1 VGYCGISTRAFP
13 SNYFT
18 AKSTRMVE
26 IRTFLGRLPTKLD
39 FCDIMTIWN
48 LRLQTMTAKKR
59 KSNSKN
65 HKSLQSTADAEL
77 TMLRLR
83 LNKKR
88 EYIAILELEL
98 FNTRVTIH
106 EFMVLY
112 NERVGH
118 LEGYLRALRR
128 KLYETLESKKSGGN
142 GKMDDFDSSEE
153 EEFTY
158 TDRDENNGWRKID
171 KQKKSKYGPK
181 MEEQIK
187 NLFRELARRFHP
199 DLTSDPVEK
208 KWREEVMTRVNQAYA
223 NRDLKA
229 LRSLS
234 EQPDRPIESLNQTKE
249 QEIAALKVE
258 LKRLDGVIA
267 DLKARIN
274 HLEESPA
281 WQLKMEARL
290 KRRSGS
296 DLLTE
301 MENKFKE
308 QIADLEEHLIVL
320 GIDLEE
326 ISVPSPAG

>member
-1 VGYCGISTRAFP
+1 
-13 SNYFT
+13 
-18 AKSTRMVE
+18 
-26 IRTFLGRLPTKLD
+26 
-39 FCDIMTIWN
+39 MT
-48 LRLQTMTAKKR
+48 TKKR
-59 KSNSKN
+59 RSNSNN

-77 TMLRLR
+77 TSLRLR

-106 EFMVLY
+106 DFMVIY
-112 NERVGH
+112 KKRVGH
-118 LEGYLRALRR
+118 LEEYLRNLRR
-128 KLYETLESKKSGGN
+128 KLYETLESQKAQP
-142 GKMDDFDSSEE
+142 DEQPDEFDSSGDED
-153 EEFTY
+153 EFTY
-158 TDRDENNGWRKID
+158 KDKDENNGWRKIGE
-171 KQKKSKYGPK
+171 QKKSKYSPK

-199 DLTSDPVEK
+199 DLTSDPEEK

-223 NRDLKA
+223 SRDLKA
-229 LRSLS
+229 LRALA
-234 EQPDRPIESLNQTKE
+234 EQPDRPVDSPNQTKE

-267 DLKARIN
+267 DLKARIK

-301 MENKFKE
+301 LENKFKE

-326 ISVPSPAG
+326 ISVPEPAG

>member
-1 VGYCGISTRAFP
+1 
-13 SNYFT
+13 
-18 AKSTRMVE
+18 
-26 IRTFLGRLPTKLD
+26 
-39 FCDIMTIWN
+39 MT
-48 LRLQTMTAKKR
+48 TKKR
-59 KSNSKN
+59 RSNSNN

-77 TMLRLR
+77 TSLRLR

-106 EFMVLY
+106 DFMVIY
-112 NERVGH
+112 KKRVGH
-118 LEGYLRALRR
+118 LEEYLRNLRR
-128 KLYETLESKKSGGN
+128 KLYETLESQKAQP
-142 GKMDDFDSSEE
+142 DEQPDEFDSSG
-153 EEFTY
+153 
-158 TDRDENNGWRKID
+158 DENNGWRKIGE
-171 KQKKSKYGPK
+171 QKKSKYSPK

-199 DLTSDPVEK
+199 DLTSDPEEK

-229 LRSLS
+229 LRALA
-234 EQPDRPIESLNQTKE
+234 EQPDRPVDSPNQTKE

-267 DLKARIN
+267 DLKARIK

-301 MENKFKE
+301 LENKFKE

-326 ISVPSPAG
+326 ISVPEPAG

>member
-1 VGYCGISTRAFP
+1 
-13 SNYFT
+13 
-18 AKSTRMVE
+18 
-26 IRTFLGRLPTKLD
+26 
-39 FCDIMTIWN
+39 
-48 LRLQTMTAKKR
+48 
-59 KSNSKN
+59 
-65 HKSLQSTADAEL
+65 
-77 TMLRLR
+77 
-83 LNKKR
+83 
-88 EYIAILELEL
+88 
-98 FNTRVTIH
+98 
-106 EFMVLY
+106 
-112 NERVGH
+112 
-118 LEGYLRALRR
+118 
-128 KLYETLESKKSGGN
+128 
-142 GKMDDFDSSEE
+142 MDDFDSSEE

>member
-1 VGYCGISTRAFP
+1 
-13 SNYFT
+13 
-18 AKSTRMVE
+18 
-26 IRTFLGRLPTKLD
+26 
-39 FCDIMTIWN
+39 MTT
-48 LRLQTMTAKKR
+48 QKR
-59 KSNSKN
+59 RSNSKN

-77 TMLRLR
+77 TSLRMR

-106 EFMVLY
+106 DFMVIY
-112 NERVGH
+112 KKRVGH
-118 LEGYLRALRR
+118 LEEYLRNLRR
-128 KLYETLESKKSGGN
+128 KLYETLESQKANPDEQADEFEPSAE
-142 GKMDDFDSSEE
+142 D

-158 TDRDENNGWRKID
+158 KDRDENNGWRKIGE
-171 KQKKSKYGPK
+171 QKKSKYSPK

-199 DLTSDPVEK
+199 DLTSDPEEK

-229 LRSLS
+229 LRALA
-234 EQPDRPIESLNQTKE
+234 EQPDRPVDSPNQTKQ
-249 QEIAALKVE
+249 QEIAALKAE

-301 MENKFKE
+301 LETKFKE

-326 ISVPSPAG
+326 IPVPEPVG

>member
-1 VGYCGISTRAFP
+1 
-13 SNYFT
+13 
-18 AKSTRMVE
+18 
-26 IRTFLGRLPTKLD
+26 
-39 FCDIMTIWN
+39 
-48 LRLQTMTAKKR
+48 
-59 KSNSKN
+59 
-65 HKSLQSTADAEL
+65 
-77 TMLRLR
+77 MLRLR

>member
-1 VGYCGISTRAFP
+1 
-13 SNYFT
+13 
-18 AKSTRMVE
+18 
-26 IRTFLGRLPTKLD
+26 
-39 FCDIMTIWN
+39 
-48 LRLQTMTAKKR
+48 MTAKKR
-59 KSNSKN
+59 KSNSRN

-77 TMLRLR
+77 TTLRIR

-106 EFMVLY
+106 DFMVIY
-112 NERVGH
+112 NNRVGH
-118 LEGYLRALRR
+118 LEEYLRNLRR
-128 KLYETLESKKSGGN
+128 KLYEALESQKAKPGETD
-142 GKMDDFDSSEE
+142 DDFDASAE

-158 TDRDENNGWRKID
+158 KDKDENNGWRKIGE
-171 KQKKSKYGPK
+171 QKKSKYSPK

-199 DLTSDPVEK
+199 DLTSDPDEK

-229 LRSLS
+229 LRALA
-234 EQPDRPIESLNQTKE
+234 EQPDRPVDSPNQTKE
-249 QEIAALKVE
+249 QEIAALKIE

-301 MENKFKE
+301 LENKFKE
-308 QIADLEEHLIVL
+308 QIADLQEHLIVL
-320 GIDLEE
+320 GVDLED
-326 ISVPSPAG
+326 ITVPEPAV

>member
-1 VGYCGISTRAFP
+1 
-13 SNYFT
+13 
-18 AKSTRMVE
+18 
-26 IRTFLGRLPTKLD
+26 
-39 FCDIMTIWN
+39 MT
-48 LRLQTMTAKKR
+48 TKKR
-59 KSNSKN
+59 RSNSNN

-77 TMLRLR
+77 TSLRLR

-106 EFMVLY
+106 DFMVIY
-112 NERVGH
+112 KKRVGH
-118 LEGYLRALRR
+118 LEEYLRNLRR
-128 KLYETLESKKSGGN
+128 KLYETLESQKAQP
-142 GKMDDFDSSEE
+142 DEQPDEFDSSGDED
-153 EEFTY
+153 EFTY
-158 TDRDENNGWRKID
+158 KDKDENNGWRKIGE
-171 KQKKSKYGPK
+171 QKKSKYSPK

-199 DLTSDPVEK
+199 DLTSDPEEK

-229 LRSLS
+229 LRALA
-234 EQPDRPIESLNQTKE
+234 EQPDRPVDSPNQTKE

-267 DLKARIN
+267 DLKARIK

-301 MENKFKE
+301 LENKFKE

-326 ISVPSPAG
+326 ISVPEPAG

>member
-1 VGYCGISTRAFP
+1 
-13 SNYFT
+13 
-18 AKSTRMVE
+18 
-26 IRTFLGRLPTKLD
+26 
-39 FCDIMTIWN
+39 
-48 LRLQTMTAKKR
+48 MTAKNK
-59 KSNSKN
+59 KSNSNN

-77 TMLRLR
+77 TTLRMR

-106 EFMVLY
+106 EFMVIY
-112 NERVGH
+112 KKRVGH
-118 LEGYLRALRR
+118 LEDYLRTLRR
-128 KLYETLESKKSGGN
+128 KLYETLESKNSEPEQE
-142 GKMDDFDSSEE
+142 DDFNSSEE
-153 EEFTY
+153 DEEFSY
-158 TDRDENNGWRKID
+158 KERDENNGWRKISD
-171 KQKKSKYGPK
+171 QKKSKYSPK

-199 DLTSDPVEK
+199 DLTSDPEEK

-223 NRDLKA
+223 NRDLKT
-229 LRSLS
+229 LRALS
-234 EQPDRPIESLNQTKE
+234 EQPDRAVDSPSQTKE
-249 QEIAALKVE
+249 QEIAALRAE

-267 DLKARIN
+267 DLKARIK

-301 MENKFKE
+301 LENKFKE

-320 GIDLEE
+320 GIDLED
-326 ISVPSPAG
+326 ITIPSPAS

>member
-1 VGYCGISTRAFP
+1 
-13 SNYFT
+13 
-18 AKSTRMVE
+18 
-26 IRTFLGRLPTKLD
+26 
-39 FCDIMTIWN
+39 MT
-48 LRLQTMTAKKR
+48 TKKR
-59 KSNSKN
+59 RSNSKN

-77 TMLRLR
+77 TSLRMR

-106 EFMVLY
+106 DFMVIY
-112 NERVGH
+112 KKRVGH
-118 LEGYLRALRR
+118 LEEYLRNLRR
-128 KLYETLESKKSGGN
+128 KLYETLESQKANPEEQADEFESSA
-142 GKMDDFDSSEE
+142 DD

-158 TDRDENNGWRKID
+158 KDRDENNGWRKIGE
-171 KQKKSKYGPK
+171 QKKSKYSPK

-199 DLTSDPVEK
+199 DLTSDPEEK

-229 LRSLS
+229 LRALA
-234 EQPDRPIESLNQTKE
+234 EQPDRPVDSPNQTKE
-249 QEIAALKVE
+249 QEIAALKAE

-301 MENKFKE
+301 LENKFKE

-326 ISVPSPAG
+326 ITVPEPVG

>member
-1 VGYCGISTRAFP
+1 MA
-13 SNYFT
+13 
-18 AKSTRMVE
+18 
-26 IRTFLGRLPTKLD
+26 
-39 FCDIMTIWN
+39 
-48 LRLQTMTAKKR
+48 AKKR
-59 KSNSKN
+59 NSSQNNNNK
-65 HKSLQSTADAEL
+65 KLQSTADAEL

-106 EFMVLY
+106 EFMVKY

-118 LEGYLRALRR
+118 LEVYLRTLRR
-128 KLYETLESKKSGGN
+128 KLYEVLESQRPSPE
-142 GKMDDFDSSEE
+142 MPPDDFDQE

-158 TDRDENNGWRKID
+158 QERDGNNGWRKIG
-171 KQKKSKYGPK
+171 KRKKSKYSPK

-199 DLTSDPVEK
+199 DLTSDPEEK
-208 KWREEVMTRVNQAYA
+208 KWREDVMTRVNQAYA
-223 NRDLKA
+223 NRNLKA
-229 LRSLS
+229 LRALA
-234 EQPDRPIESLNQTKE
+234 EQPDRPIDSPDQTRE
-249 QEIAALKVE
+249 QEIAGLKAE
-258 LKRLDGVIA
+258 LKRLDTVIA
-267 DLKARIN
+267 DLKARIK

-301 MENKFKE
+301 MENQFKE
-308 QIADLEEHLIVL
+308 QIADLEEHLTVL
-320 GIDLEE
+320 GVDITEIDVE
-326 ISVPSPAG
+326 PQAG

>member
-1 VGYCGISTRAFP
+1 
-13 SNYFT
+13 
-18 AKSTRMVE
+18 
-26 IRTFLGRLPTKLD
+26 
-39 FCDIMTIWN
+39 
-48 LRLQTMTAKKR
+48 MTAKKKR
-59 KSNSKN
+59 LNSKN

-106 EFMVLY
+106 EFMVIY

-118 LEGYLRALRR
+118 LEDYLRTLRR
-128 KLYETLESKKSGGN
+128 KLYETLESKNSEPDEQA
-142 GKMDDFDSSEE
+142 DDFNSSEE

-158 TDRDENNGWRKID
+158 KDRDENNGWRKIGE
-171 KQKKSKYGPK
+171 QKKSKYSPK

-229 LRSLS
+229 LRSLA
-234 EQPDRPIESLNQTKE
+234 EQPDRPIDSPNQTKE
-249 QEIAALKVE
+249 QEIAGLKIE

-301 MENKFKE
+301 LENKFKE
-308 QIADLEEHLIVL
+308 QIADLEEHLTVL
-320 GIDLEE
+320 GIDITE

>member
-1 VGYCGISTRAFP
+1 MAVSKRSNNGY
-13 SNYFT
+13 
-18 AKSTRMVE
+18 
-26 IRTFLGRLPTKLD
+26 
-39 FCDIMTIWN
+39 
-48 LRLQTMTAKKR
+48 
-59 KSNSKN
+59 KN
-65 HKSLQSTADAEL
+65 NKSLQSTADAEL
-77 TMLRLR
+77 TRLRIR

-98 FNTRVTIH
+98 FNTRVSIH

-118 LEGYLRALRR
+118 LEEYLRNLRR
-128 KLYETLESKKSGGN
+128 KLYEVLESQRPEEQEP
-142 GKMDDFDSSEE
+142 DADAFAQEAEE

-158 TDRDENNGWRKID
+158 QERDENNGWRKIG
-171 KQKKSKYGPK
+171 KAKKSKYSPK

-199 DLTSDPVEK
+199 DLTSDPEEK
-208 KWREEVMTRVNQAYA
+208 KWREEIMTRVNQAYSS
-223 NRDLKA
+223 RDLKA
-229 LRSLS
+229 LRSLA
-234 EQPDRPIESLNQTKE
+234 EQPDRPVDSPNQTKE
-249 QEIAALKVE
+249 QEIAGLKTE

-281 WQLKMEARL
+281 WQLKLEARL
-290 KRRSGS
+290 KRRSGA

-301 MENKFKE
+301 LEAKIKE

-326 ISVPSPAG
+326 IPAPNPAS

>member
-1 VGYCGISTRAFP
+1 
-13 SNYFT
+13 
-18 AKSTRMVE
+18 
-26 IRTFLGRLPTKLD
+26 
-39 FCDIMTIWN
+39 MT
-48 LRLQTMTAKKR
+48 TKKR
-59 KSNSKN
+59 RSNSNN

-77 TMLRLR
+77 TSLRMR

-106 EFMVLY
+106 DFMVIY
-112 NERVGH
+112 KKRVGH
-118 LEGYLRALRR
+118 LEEYLRNLRR
-128 KLYETLESKKSGGN
+128 KLYETLESQKPQPDEQT
-142 GKMDDFDSSEE
+142 DDFSSSEDE
-153 EEFTY
+153 EDFTY
-158 TDRDENNGWRKID
+158 KDRDENNGWRKIGD
-171 KQKKSKYGPK
+171 QKKSKYSPK

-199 DLTSDPVEK
+199 DLTSDPEEK

-229 LRSLS
+229 LRALA
-234 EQPDRPIESLNQTKE
+234 EQPDRPVDSPNQTKE

-301 MENKFKE
+301 LENKFKE

-326 ISVPSPAG
+326 ISVPEPAG